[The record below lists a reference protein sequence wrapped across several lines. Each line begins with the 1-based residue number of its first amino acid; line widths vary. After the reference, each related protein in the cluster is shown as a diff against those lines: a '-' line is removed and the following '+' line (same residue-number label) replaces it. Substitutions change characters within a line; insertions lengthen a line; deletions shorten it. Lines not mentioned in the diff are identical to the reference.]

1 MCIVLYIRVTY
12 LGREKKLFVSIL
24 CEFRCADKIGLY
36 VQKIYWWGGARC
48 RSDTCEKE
56 DKGRWLGRRSF
67 QLQHSFKSFSKV
79 DGDSSSQPIKGVLY
93 LIGRG
98 CLSTPTMSV
107 IGWEQPTRKNGLK
120 ANMMGGP
127 AGQPLVLSVNYAPP
141 AGDLIVVFSWPPSL
155 V

>member
-1 MCIVLYIRVTY
+1 MNSDVLTRWGYMCKRFTEGEQDAGLTPVKRKT
-12 LGREKKLFVSIL
+12 REDDWVEGVSN
-24 CEFRCADKIGLY
+24 CST
-36 VQKIYWWGGARC
+36 V
-48 RSDTCEKE
+48 S
-56 DKGRWLGRRSF
+56 
-67 QLQHSFKSFSKV
+67 SFSKV
-79 DGDSSSQPIKGVLY
+79 DGDSSSQSIKGVLY

-120 ANMMGGP
+120 ANMMWGP
-127 AGQPLVLSVNYAPP
+127 EGQLLVLSVNYAPP